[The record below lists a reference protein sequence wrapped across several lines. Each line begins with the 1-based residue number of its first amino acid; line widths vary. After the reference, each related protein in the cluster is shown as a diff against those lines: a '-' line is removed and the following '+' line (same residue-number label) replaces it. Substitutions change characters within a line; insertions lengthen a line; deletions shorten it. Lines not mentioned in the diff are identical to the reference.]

1 MSYEAEFLRDFEDW
15 VKTQIQV
22 NQLAMTTSQQVAQE
36 DGDERAKDAFIRY
49 ESKLDAYEFLLGKF
63 DNYKNGK
70 AFHDIPMTYLEQ
82 GIIKDKETRN
92 SGKTKKS

>member
-1 MSYEAEFLRDFEDW
+1 MSYEKEFLTDFEAW

-22 NQLAMTTSQQVAQE
+22 NQLAMTTSRQIAEE

-63 DNYKNGK
+63 ENYRKGK
-70 AFHDIPMTYLEQ
+70 AFHDVPDDLFGSRHY
-82 GIIKDKETRN
+82 
-92 SGKTKKS
+92 

>member
-1 MSYEAEFLRDFEDW
+1 MSYEKEFLKDFEDW
-15 VKTQIQV
+15 IKTQIQV
-22 NQLAMTTSQQVAQE
+22 NQLAMATSQEVAQE

-70 AFHDIPMTYLEQ
+70 AFHDIPDELFGARYY
-82 GIIKDKETRN
+82 
-92 SGKTKKS
+92 

>member
-36 DGDERAKDAFIRY
+36 DGDERAKDAFI
-49 ESKLDAYEFLLGKF
+49 
-63 DNYKNGK
+63 
-70 AFHDIPMTYLEQ
+70 
-82 GIIKDKETRN
+82 
-92 SGKTKKS
+92 

>member
-1 MSYEAEFLRDFEDW
+1 MA
-15 VKTQIQV
+15 
-22 NQLAMTTSQQVAQE
+22 TSQEVAQE

-63 DNYKNGK
+63 DNYKMVK
-70 AFHDIPMTYLEQ
+70 PFTIFQMSYLEQ

-92 SGKTKKS
+92 SGKTKIVKKHWS